1 MQEDTRGGET
11 SKCEES
17 PCQMF
22 EPREGAL
29 ALRPEVSRAPDP
41 RKTKHCI
48 LFKAREG
55 ESGSLQ
61 VVFKHIRQRLT
72 SCIKERLNLCS
83 SEGKKIVCMEM
94 RSVKSFNNGWK
105 DWRHKISFEFFFN
118 EWSLLKFTVPYVATA
133 LEETESFLFSFSLLF
148 ITSWLIAF

>member
-17 PCQMF
+17 PSQMF

-41 RKTKHCI
+41 RKTKHRI

-83 SEGKKIVCMEM
+83 SEGKK
-94 RSVKSFNNGWK
+94 SFAWK
-105 DWRHKISFEFFFN
+105 CEVLKASIMDGKIEGIKFLLNFFFN
-118 EWSLLKFTVPYVATA
+118 E
-133 LEETESFLFSFSLLF
+133 
-148 ITSWLIAF
+148 